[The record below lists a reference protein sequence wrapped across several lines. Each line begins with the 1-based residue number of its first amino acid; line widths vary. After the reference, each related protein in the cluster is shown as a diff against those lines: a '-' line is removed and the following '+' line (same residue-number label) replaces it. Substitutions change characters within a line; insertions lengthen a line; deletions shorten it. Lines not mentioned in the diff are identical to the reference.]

1 MLDSITL
8 KEAIA
13 IAGPLG
19 FPSKMPGTSYGI
31 SAKSCGVGA
40 KLAQIEGS
48 VCHGCYAL
56 KGNYLY
62 PSVAKAHEKRLAGI
76 SHPAWA
82 IAVAKQITVAHTTG
96 QGRTGPI
103 ATGHHRWHDSG
114 DLQDESHL
122 AKICVVATLTP
133 DVEHWLPTREL
144 QIVKSYVANG
154 GIVPPNLL
162 IRVSATMVDG
172 QATKAWPTTST
183 VHSTWNHYSPLCDHA
198 PTPNAPYRC
207 PAPEQDGRCGPCRA
221 CWSHAVPQTTYHKH

>member
-31 SAKSCGVGA
+31 SAKACITGS
-40 KLAQIEGS
+40 KLAAIEGS
-48 VCHGCYAL
+48 TCHGCYAL

-62 PSVAKAHEKRLAGI
+62 PSVEKAHEKRLAGI
-76 SHPAWA
+76 SHPAWP
-82 IAVAKQITVAHTTG
+82 IAVAKQITIAHETG
-96 QGRTGPI
+96 KGRTGPI
-103 ATGHHRWHDSG
+103 DSGWHRWHDSG
-114 DLQDESHL
+114 DLQSESHL

-133 DVEHWLPTREL
+133 HVRHWLPTREL

-154 GIVPPNLL
+154 GIVPDNLL

-172 QATKAWPTTST
+172 QATKAWPHTSG
-183 VHSTWNHYSPLCDHA
+183 VHTAWVHYTPLSDLPPPARHGE
-198 PTPNAPYRC
+198 RC
-207 PAPEQDGRCGPCRA
+207 TAPENDGRCGPCRM
-221 CWSHAVPQTTYHKH
+221 CWDPEIPHTTYAKH